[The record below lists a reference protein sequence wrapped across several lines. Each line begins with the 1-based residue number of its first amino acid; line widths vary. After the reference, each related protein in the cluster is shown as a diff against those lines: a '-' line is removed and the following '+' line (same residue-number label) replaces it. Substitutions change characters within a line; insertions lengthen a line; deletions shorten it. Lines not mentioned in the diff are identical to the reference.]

1 MAFSRARSTRAV
13 HRAALRIARTVA
25 LLGLLVGCDGSDRPV
40 RIVLITLDTLRHDA
54 FHGTPERPSPMPA
67 TAAFASRGQVFERFY
82 AATTTT
88 QPTHATL
95 LTGLHPWLHGVQ
107 RNGALLDPQLHTIPE
122 QLTAAGF
129 ETAAVVASYP
139 LRASFGF
146 DQGFQSYVEDF
157 SVSVNQAHWEGEP
170 LRAGGFYSQ
179 ADQIT
184 RQALE
189 SLDRLQG
196 DKQFLWVHYY
206 DAHEPYGD
214 SATDDGETV
223 LLRSLLQ
230 ACRIRAP
237 DVPELVASAQDRYSA
252 DVAALDTA
260 LGRLFARLEADGER
274 WRTHVIV
281 TSDHGESFGEDGALG
296 HGKRLTQE
304 QVLVPTFL
312 VSPDLQPARR
322 DDVAGSIDLAATLL
336 SFAGLDDSSVAGRD
350 LTLPPA
356 TGQPHSAFGM
366 RRTFLEPFVDFRTD
380 GTLVRESGP
389 RFYAVVDGVLHTGT
403 AGEIFEADLP
413 DRPAKQK
420 TATRISAL
428 FEVFATEL
436 EDSELIETTDPEALR
451 SLEAL
456 GYVR

>member
-1 MAFSRARSTRAV
+1 M
-13 HRAALRIARTVA
+13 A
-25 LLGLLVGCDGSDRPV
+25 LLGLLVSCDGPDRPV

-95 LTGLHPWLHGVQ
+95 LTGLHPWRHGVQ
-107 RNGALLDPQLHTIPE
+107 RNGALLDPQLQTIPE
-122 QLTAAGF
+122 QLSEAGY

-139 LRASFGF
+139 LHAAFGF
-146 DQGFQSYVEDF
+146 DQGFDSYIADF
-157 SVSVNQAHWEGEP
+157 SVSTGLTHWEGEP
-170 LRAGGFYSQ
+170 LRAGGFY
-179 ADQIT
+179 APAEKIT
-184 RQALE
+184 RQALA

-214 SATDDGETV
+214 SAADGGESV
-223 LLRSLLQ
+223 LLRSLL
-230 ACRIRAP
+230 AASRNRDDNVLA
-237 DVPELVASAQDRYSA
+237 LVALARERYDA
-252 DVAALDTA
+252 DVTALDRA
-260 LGRLFARLEADGER
+260 LGRLFDRLDADGER

-296 HGKRLTQE
+296 HGKRLTAE

-312 VSPDLQPARR
+312 VSPDLPPARR
-322 DDVAGSIDLAATLL
+322 DDIAGTIDLAATLL
-336 SFAGLDDSSVAGRD
+336 SFAGLGDSSAAGRD
-350 LTLPPA
+350 LTL
-356 TGQPHSAFGM
+356 QPGSERQGSAFGM
-366 RRTFLEPFVDFRTD
+366 RRMFLEPFVDFRTD

-389 RFYAVVDGVLHTGT
+389 RFFAVVEGVLHTGT
-403 AGEIFEADLP
+403 AGEVCEADLT
-413 DRPAKQK
+413 DRPADAG
-420 TATRISAL
+420 TAARISAL
-428 FEVFATEL
+428 FEVFAAEL
-436 EDSELIETTDPEALR
+436 ESSELIETADPEALR
-451 SLEAL
+451 ALEAL